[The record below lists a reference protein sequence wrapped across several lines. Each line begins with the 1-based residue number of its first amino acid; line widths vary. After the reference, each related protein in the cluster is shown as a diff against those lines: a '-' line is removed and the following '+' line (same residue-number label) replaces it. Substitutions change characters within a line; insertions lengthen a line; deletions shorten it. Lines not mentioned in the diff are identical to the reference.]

1 MVLHLLIVENEE
13 RRCLM
18 VERLLEDPEDVLY
31 FDDKT
36 LISNYRLLRN
46 ILVSTGTATSITETN
61 KRVTEHSASD

>member
-1 MVLHLLIVENEE
+1 M
-13 RRCLM
+13 C
-18 VERLLEDPEDVLY
+18 Y